1 MTDQQKILAVAALA
15 FAAFFFYKKWKMR
28 GNKVKLKE
36 MLTNGAK
43 IIDVR
48 SPGEFAG
55 GHFSGAINIP
65 LDQLNA
71 KVGSL
76 GDKSQPIIVCCA
88 SGMRSSSALGTLKA
102 AGFTNVENGVN
113 TMTLQTLQ

>member
-1 MTDQQKILAVAALA
+1 M
-15 FAAFFFYKKWKMR
+15 
-28 GNKVKLKE
+28 KLKE
-36 MLTNGAK
+36 MLKQGAK
-43 IIDVR
+43 VIDVR

-65 LDQLNA
+65 LDQLKS
-71 KVGSL
+71 KVDTL
-76 GDKSQPIIVCCA
+76 GEKSQPIIVCCA

>member
-1 MTDQQKILAVAALA
+1 MDQRTLLTIAFLA
-15 FAAFFFYKKWKMR
+15 FAAFFFYKKWKMG

-36 MLTNGAK
+36 MLKQGAK
-43 IIDVR
+43 VIDVR

-65 LDQLNA
+65 LDQLKS
-71 KVGSL
+71 KVETL
-76 GDKSQPIIVCCA
+76 GEKSQPIIVCCA

>member
-1 MTDQQKILAVAALA
+1 MTDQQTLLAFGFLA
-15 FAAFFFYKKWKMR
+15 FAAYFFYKKWKMG
-28 GNKVKLKE
+28 GNEVKLKE
-36 MLTNGAK
+36 MLQQGAK

-65 LDQLNA
+65 LDQLKA
-71 KVGSL
+71 KVNTL
-76 GDKSQPIIVCCA
+76 GEKNQPIIVCCA

-113 TMTLQTLQ
+113 TSTLQALR